1 MRGDFCCAN
10 CVNNGGNRMQ
20 YTFGFHAFLTHA
32 RAHGVNVVRGDGC
45 FGDARFC
52 YCNDCARL
60 EYRGRTP
67 VMRGLQMHDT
77 DEVMR
82 HLADVHN
89 VHGVLT
95 WDLNTRL
102 ATLAL
107 AA

>member
-1 MRGDFCCAN
+1 
-10 CVNNGGNRMQ
+10 
-20 YTFGFHAFLTHA
+20 
-32 RAHGVNVVRGDGC
+32 
-45 FGDARFC
+45 
-52 YCNDCARL
+52 
-60 EYRGRTP
+60 
-67 VMRGLQMHDT
+67 MHDT